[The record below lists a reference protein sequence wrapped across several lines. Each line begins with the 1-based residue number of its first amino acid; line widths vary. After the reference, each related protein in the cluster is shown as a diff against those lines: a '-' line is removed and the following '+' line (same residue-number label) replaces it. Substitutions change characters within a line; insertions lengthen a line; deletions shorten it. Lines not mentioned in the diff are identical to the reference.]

1 MGGLTVIGSRRL
13 LRSGLVSLLSTIG
26 FNPIEE
32 CDDCEHLEDSIGA
45 KQNTEMPIVCLIR
58 GAEDVTKTMDRIKA
72 WAPDARTVFVVPQLD
87 VTLMSDCFAA
97 GAFGF
102 LLESISC
109 DALGESLRLV
119 GSGEKVFPSQ
129 LALLFPMLA
138 SRLASPQTYDL
149 APPESRLSHREL
161 EILRSLTS
169 GHSNKVIAKNLKI
182 AEATVKV
189 HVKRILRKA
198 HVMNR
203 TQAAMWGVANGVVL
217 TPVAKSNE
225 STAS

>member
-1 MGGLTVIGSRRL
+1 VGGLTVIGSRRL

-45 KQNTEMPIVCLIR
+45 KQNTEVLIVCLIR

-138 SRLASPQTYDL
+138 SRLASPQTHDL

>member
-1 MGGLTVIGSRRL
+1 METVTVIGRRCL
-13 LRSGLVSLLSTIG
+13 FRGGLVSLLNTIG

-32 CDDCEHLEDSIGA
+32 CDDCERLEDSIGT
-45 KQNTEMPIVCLIR
+45 KQNTKMLIVCLIR
-58 GAEDVTKTMDRIKA
+58 SADDVTKTMDRIKA

-87 VTLMSDCFAA
+87 VAFMSDCFAA

-102 LLESISC
+102 LLESISL

-119 GSGEKVFPSQ
+119 SSGEKVFPSQ

-138 SRLASPQTYDL
+138 SRLASPQTHDL

-169 GHSNKVIAKNLKI
+169 GHSNKVIARDLKI

-189 HVKRILRKA
+189 HVKRIMRKA
-198 HVMNR
+198 NVINR
-203 TQAAMWGVANGVVL
+203 TQAVMWGVANGYR
-217 TPVAKSNE
+217 
-225 STAS
+225 